1 MSKRSEPMIQ
11 VKDPKGEIFEVS
23 RRNANDL
30 VQNLGWSYISEV
42 SEESL
47 QADLATAPRNKQ
59 PRSSKVQAAREL
71 AAAKKT
77 PDPETK
83 VVGKKKKAKKADEEK
98 AQAAKNKEGCESA
111 RRNLQLYQSGE
122 RIARRTDSGER
133 EFLDED
139 QRAAEAAK
147 AQKAVNEWCR

>member
-83 VVGKKKKAKKADEEK
+83 VVGKKKKAKKADEEVE
-98 AQAAKNKEGCESA
+98 APV
-111 RRNLQLYQSGE
+111 
-122 RIARRTDSGER
+122 
-133 EFLDED
+133 EFDED
-139 QRAAEAAK
+139 GETFDESGAMADLDAELAALEAEEK
-147 AQKAVNEWCR
+147 ARGKH

>member
-30 VQNLGWSYISEV
+30 VQNLGWSYISEA

-83 VVGKKKKAKKADEEK
+83 VVGKKKKAKKADEEVE
-98 AQAAKNKEGCESA
+98 APV
-111 RRNLQLYQSGE
+111 
-122 RIARRTDSGER
+122 
-133 EFLDED
+133 EFDED
-139 QRAAEAAK
+139 GETFDESGAMADLDAELAALEAEEEARGK
-147 AQKAVNEWCR
+147 H

>member
-1 MSKRSEPMIQ
+1 MTKRNEPMIQ

-83 VVGKKKKAKKADEEK
+83 VVGKKKKAKKADEEV
-98 AQAAKNKEGCESA
+98 EETPI
-111 RRNLQLYQSGE
+111 E
-122 RIARRTDSGER
+122 V
-133 EFLDED
+133 DED
-139 QRAAEAAK
+139 GDTFDETGAMADLDAELAALEAEEEARGK
-147 AQKAVNEWCR
+147 H

>member
-83 VVGKKKKAKKADEEK
+83 VVGKKKKAKKADEEVE
-98 AQAAKNKEGCESA
+98 APV
-111 RRNLQLYQSGE
+111 
-122 RIARRTDSGER
+122 
-133 EFLDED
+133 EFDED
-139 QRAAEAAK
+139 GETFDESGAMADLDAELAALEAEEEARGK
-147 AQKAVNEWCR
+147 H

>member
-1 MSKRSEPMIQ
+1 MIQ

-83 VVGKKKKAKKADEEK
+83 VVGKKKKAKKADEEVE
-98 AQAAKNKEGCESA
+98 APV
-111 RRNLQLYQSGE
+111 
-122 RIARRTDSGER
+122 
-133 EFLDED
+133 EFDED
-139 QRAAEAAK
+139 GETFDESGAMADLDAELAALEAEEEARGK
-147 AQKAVNEWCR
+147 H

>member
-83 VVGKKKKAKKADEEK
+83 VVGKKKKAKKADEEVE
-98 AQAAKNKEGCESA
+98 APTE
-111 RRNLQLYQSGE
+111 
-122 RIARRTDSGER
+122 
-133 EFLDED
+133 LDED
-139 QRAAEAAK
+139 GDTFDETGAMADLDAELAALEAEEEARGK
-147 AQKAVNEWCR
+147 H